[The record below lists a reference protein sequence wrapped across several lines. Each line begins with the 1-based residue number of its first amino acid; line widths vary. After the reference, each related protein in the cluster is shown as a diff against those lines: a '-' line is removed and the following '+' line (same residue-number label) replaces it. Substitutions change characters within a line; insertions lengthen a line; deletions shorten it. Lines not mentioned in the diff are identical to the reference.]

1 MATVPYFSGKPK
13 MDYLTAWQNGIP
25 LVRPERGETEISVS
39 AEVSDRHLINSLLA
53 GDEAAF
59 ELIFE
64 RYKRLVASIAGRF
77 FRQSEQIEEI
87 IQITFTKAFLDLAR
101 FRGDHNPSLASWLG
115 KIARNACLDIL
126 RAQKRKPENLLCEL
140 TESETV
146 SLLDFAEQNGG
157 HSEKTHIDRDLAEKL
172 LSRLAAED
180 RIVLQMLHAEEL
192 SVAEI
197 AGIMNWSQSKV
208 KLRAWRARNS
218 LRKILNKYL

>member
-1 MATVPYFSGKPK
+1 

-25 LVRPERGETEISVS
+25 LVRPERGETEISAS
-39 AEVSDRHLINSLLA
+39 AEISDRHLINSLLA

-77 FRQSEQIEEI
+77 FHQSEEIEEI
-87 IQITFTKAFLDLAR
+87 IQITFTKAFLELAR

-115 KIARNACLDIL
+115 KIARNACLDVL
-126 RAQKRKPENLLCEL
+126 RTRKRKPENLLCEL
-140 TESETV
+140 TEHETV

-157 HSEKTHIDRDLAEKL
+157 HSEKNHIDRDLAEKL
-172 LSRLAAED
+172 LSRLAVED
-180 RIVLQMLHAEEL
+180 RIVLQMLHGEEM
-192 SVAEI
+192 SVADI
-197 AGIMNWSQSKV
+197 AEIMNWSQSKV

>member
-1 MATVPYFSGKPK
+1 

-25 LVRPERGETEISVS
+25 LVRPERGDTEISVS

-126 RAQKRKPENLLCEL
+126 RTQKRKPENLLCEL

-157 HSEKTHIDRDLAEKL
+157 HSEKMHIDRDLAEKL

-180 RIVLQMLHAEEL
+180 RIVLQMLHGEEL
-192 SVAEI
+192 SIAEI